1 MSLSS
6 ALSNAFSGLTANS
19 RAAALVSGNIANAT
33 TESYGRRSLALS
45 AAGSGMAGG
54 VRIDQVVRH
63 VDQSVLADRRL
74 ADAGLGHGGAM
85 LSFATRMEAAAGASD
100 APGSLVDRL
109 TSFENALLSSASN
122 PASNQRLETVAT
134 TADGLAK
141 SLNEM
146 SRQVQEAREDADSAI
161 AADVAALNLT
171 VRQVDR
177 INTEIFKAQR
187 VDGDTA
193 SLQDERQRLIDGLS
207 EIVPLRVVQ
216 RKHGEVALFTTGG
229 AVLLDGKPA
238 RIEFEATPQITPDMT
253 RDNGAL
259 SGLTLD
265 GKPVSSDRLFEGGR
279 LAAQFAVR
287 DGEAVSLQAS
297 LDGIARDLVERLGA
311 GGPDPTLAPGDPGI
325 FTDAGLAFD
334 PLDEVGLA
342 GRVALNDAVAP
353 GSTDLWRLRDGLK
366 SATRGPEGDGYL
378 LQGLSGALEAIS
390 LPGSASLSP
399 TPGSFADRVS
409 GFSADITASRVREEN
424 ENAYLSARQTSL
436 QEIELRDGVDTDA
449 ELQRLMQIE
458 QGYAA
463 NAQVMSAVD
472 EMMQR
477 LLRV

>member
-1 MSLSS
+1 MSLSN

-19 RAAALVSGNIANAT
+19 RAAALVSGNIANAA

-45 AAGSGMAGG
+45 AAGAGMTGG

-74 ADAGLGHGGAM
+74 ADAGLGHGAAM
-85 LSFATRMEAAAGASD
+85 LGFAMQMEAAVGASD

-122 PASNQRLETVAT
+122 PASTQRLETVAK
-134 TADGLAK
+134 TADDLAK
-141 SLNEM
+141 SLNAM
-146 SRQVQEAREDADSAI
+146 SRKVQEARENADSAI
-161 AADVAALNLT
+161 AADVATLNVT
-171 VRQVDR
+171 VEQVDR
-177 INTEIFKAQR
+177 INTEIVKAQR

-193 SLQDERQRLIDGLS
+193 SLRDARQRLIDGLS

-216 RKHGEVALFTTGG
+216 RKDGEVALFTTGG
-229 AVLLDGKPA
+229 AALLDGRPA
-238 RIEFEATPQITPDMT
+238 QIEFEASPQITPDMT

-265 GKPVSSDRLFEGGR
+265 GKPVSSERLFEGGR

-287 DGEAVSLQAS
+287 DGEAVSLQAA
-297 LDGIARDLVERLGA
+297 LDGIARDLVERLGP
-311 GGPDPTLAPGDPGI
+311 GGPDTTLTPGDPGV
-325 FTDAGLAFD
+325 FTDAGGAFD

-342 GRVALNDAVAP
+342 GRIALNDTVAP
-353 GSTDLWRLRDGLK
+353 GSTDLWRLRDGLNA
-366 SATRGPEGDGYL
+366 ATRGPEGDGYL
-378 LQGLSGALEAIS
+378 LQGMSDALEAIT
-390 LPGSASLSP
+390 LPGSAGLSQ

-409 GFSADITASRVREEN
+409 GFSAGITASRVREEN

-436 QEIELRDGVDTDA
+436 QEIELRNGVDTDA

-458 QGYAA
+458 QSYAA
-463 NAQVMSAVD
+463 NAQVMSSVD

-477 LLRV
+477 LLRI